1 MPANIKRYIDY
12 DFTDIENALFEIK
25 QSPTAANL
33 NELNRELN
41 AFFKD
46 SKCKQVLYTRNTD
59 KMFFGMA
66 VMPVIKADKVYDII
80 QEDKPIRIDE
90 YYLELDSKLFSPTLG
105 LSTREL
111 TAVLLH
117 EVGHMVNDT
126 APVDKVRKELDMY
139 LTKNNE
145 TIKISDSVHYQ
156 EILAFGVK
164 DALRKVT
171 SIFETGDDELIA
183 DSFVVACGYGPELE
197 SAFDKIVK
205 NSYRINKDVSNK
217 FIVLAWVIRLYSDV
231 KLRRIVAIKS
241 LQKGESMTAS
251 KLEKREMEN
260 VVRRLR
266 RLDDDSLLEAASGIE
281 AVKSKVSST
290 MARLKYKG
298 IRSFEDDLY
307 DYNLQVKNVQY
318 EDEALDLLH
327 KINTRL
333 NIIDDY
339 VTSEE
344 ISEAERKRWFDLIN
358 KYNKL
363 REVLSN
369 KAVYRNNYRRL
380 QIVGAPDYYV

>member
-1 MPANIKRYIDY
+1 MPATIKRYIDY

-25 QSPTAANL
+25 QSPNSANL
-33 NELNRELN
+33 NELNREIN

-59 KMFFGMA
+59 KMFFGMS

-80 QEDKPIRIDE
+80 QEDEPVRITE

-105 LSTREL
+105 LSTREI

-117 EVGHMVNDT
+117 EIGHMVNDT
-126 APVDKVRKELDMY
+126 SPVDKLRKELDMY
-139 LTKNNE
+139 LVKNNE
-145 TIKISDSVHYQ
+145 TIKTSDSVHYQ
-156 EILAFGVK
+156 EILAFGIK
-164 DALRKVT
+164 DALRKIT
-171 SIFETGDDELIA
+171 SLFETDDDEIIA

-197 SAFDKIVK
+197 SAFEKVVK

-217 FIVLAWVIRLYSDV
+217 FIVLAWVIRLYTDI

-241 LQKGESMTAS
+241 LQKGESYTAS

-260 VVRRLR
+260 VIRRLR
-266 RLDDDSLLEAASGIE
+266 RIDDDSLIE
-281 AVKSKVSST
+281 AVGFDLVADKVNST
-290 MARLKYKG
+290 MSRIKYKG

-307 DYNLQVKNVQY
+307 DYNLQVKNVQH
-318 EDEALDLLH
+318 EDEALELLH

-339 VTSEE
+339 VTSEN
-344 ISEAERKRWFDLIN
+344 ISESERKRWYALIN

-369 KAVYRNNYRRL
+369 KSVYRNNYRRL
-380 QIVGAPDYYV
+380 QIIGAPEYYV

>member
-1 MPANIKRYIDY
+1 MPATIKRYIDY

-25 QSPTAANL
+25 QSPNNANL
-33 NELNRELN
+33 NELNREIN

-59 KMFFGMA
+59 KMFFGMS

-80 QEDKPIRIDE
+80 QEDEPVRITE

-105 LSTREL
+105 LSTREI

-117 EVGHMVNDT
+117 EIGHMVNDT
-126 APVDKVRKELDMY
+126 SPVDKLRKELDMY
-139 LTKNNE
+139 LVKNNE
-145 TIKISDSVHYQ
+145 TIKTSDSVHYQ
-156 EILAFGVK
+156 EILAFGIK
-164 DALRKVT
+164 DALRKIT
-171 SIFETGDDELIA
+171 SLFETDDDEIIA

-197 SAFDKIVK
+197 SAFEKVVK

-217 FIVLAWVIRLYSDV
+217 FIVLAWVIRLYTDI

-241 LQKGESMTAS
+241 LQKGESYTAS

-260 VVRRLR
+260 VIRRLR
-266 RLDDDSLLEAASGIE
+266 RIDDDTLIE
-281 AVKSKVSST
+281 AVGFDLVADKVNST
-290 MARLKYKG
+290 MSRIKYKG

-307 DYNLQVKNVQY
+307 DYNLQVKNVQH
-318 EDEALDLLH
+318 EDEALELLH

-339 VTSEE
+339 VTSEN
-344 ISEAERKRWFDLIN
+344 ISENERKRWYALIN

-369 KAVYRNNYRRL
+369 KSVYRNNYRRL
-380 QIVGAPDYYV
+380 QIIGAPEYYV

>member
-1 MPANIKRYIDY
+1 MPATIKRYIDY

-25 QSPTAANL
+25 QSPNSANL
-33 NELNRELN
+33 NELNREIN

-59 KMFFGMA
+59 KMFFGMS

-80 QEDKPIRIDE
+80 QEDEPVRITE

-105 LSTREL
+105 LSTREI

-117 EVGHMVNDT
+117 EIGHMVNDT
-126 APVDKVRKELDMY
+126 SPVDKLRKELDMY
-139 LTKNNE
+139 LVKNNE
-145 TIKISDSVHYQ
+145 TIKTSDSVHYQ
-156 EILAFGVK
+156 EILAFGIK
-164 DALRKVT
+164 DALRKIT
-171 SIFETGDDELIA
+171 SLFETDDDEIIA

-197 SAFDKIVK
+197 SAFEKVVK

-217 FIVLAWVIRLYSDV
+217 FIVLAWVIRLYTDI

-241 LQKGESMTAS
+241 LQKGESYTAS

-266 RLDDDSLLEAASGIE
+266 RIDDDTLIE
-281 AVKSKVSST
+281 AVGFDLVADKVNST
-290 MARLKYKG
+290 MSRIKYKG

-307 DYNLQVKNVQY
+307 DYNLQVKNVQH
-318 EDEALDLLH
+318 EDEALELLH

-339 VTSEE
+339 VTSEN
-344 ISEAERKRWFDLIN
+344 ISENERKRWYALIN

-369 KAVYRNNYRRL
+369 KSVYRNNYRRL
-380 QIVGAPDYYV
+380 QIIGAPEYYV

>member
-1 MPANIKRYIDY
+1 MPATIKRYIDY

-25 QSPTAANL
+25 QSPNSANL
-33 NELNRELN
+33 NELNREIN

-59 KMFFGMA
+59 KMFFGMS

-80 QEDKPIRIDE
+80 QEDEPVRITE

-105 LSTREL
+105 LSTREI

-117 EVGHMVNDT
+117 EIGHMVNDT
-126 APVDKVRKELDMY
+126 SPVDKLRKELDMY
-139 LTKNNE
+139 LVKNNE
-145 TIKISDSVHYQ
+145 TIKTSDSVHYQ
-156 EILAFGVK
+156 EILAFGIK
-164 DALRKVT
+164 DALRKIT
-171 SIFETGDDELIA
+171 SLFETDDDEIIA

-197 SAFDKIVK
+197 SAFEKVVK

-217 FIVLAWVIRLYSDV
+217 FIVLAWVIRLYTDI

-241 LQKGESMTAS
+241 LQKGESYTAS

-260 VVRRLR
+260 VIRRLR
-266 RLDDDSLLEAASGIE
+266 RIDDDTLIE
-281 AVKSKVSST
+281 AVGFDLVADKVNST
-290 MARLKYKG
+290 MSRIKYKG

-307 DYNLQVKNVQY
+307 DYNLQVKNVQH
-318 EDEALDLLH
+318 EDEALELLH

-339 VTSEE
+339 VTSEN
-344 ISEAERKRWFDLIN
+344 ISENERKRWYALIN

-369 KAVYRNNYRRL
+369 KSVYRNNYRRL
-380 QIVGAPDYYV
+380 QIVGAPEYYV

>member
-1 MPANIKRYIDY
+1 MPATIKRYIDY

-25 QSPTAANL
+25 QSPNSANL
-33 NELNRELN
+33 NELNREIN

-59 KMFFGMA
+59 KMFFGMS

-80 QEDKPIRIDE
+80 QEDEPVRITE

-105 LSTREL
+105 LSTREI

-117 EVGHMVNDT
+117 EIGHMVNDT
-126 APVDKVRKELDMY
+126 SPVDKLRKELDMY
-139 LTKNNE
+139 LVKNNE
-145 TIKISDSVHYQ
+145 TIKTSDSVHYQ
-156 EILAFGVK
+156 EILAFGIK
-164 DALRKVT
+164 DALRKIT
-171 SIFETGDDELIA
+171 SLFETDDDEIIA

-197 SAFDKIVK
+197 SAFEKVVK

-217 FIVLAWVIRLYSDV
+217 FIVLAWVIRLYTDI

-241 LQKGESMTAS
+241 LQKGESYTAS

-260 VVRRLR
+260 VIRRLR
-266 RLDDDSLLEAASGIE
+266 RIDDDTLIE
-281 AVKSKVSST
+281 AVGFDLVADKVNST
-290 MARLKYKG
+290 MSRIKYKG

-307 DYNLQVKNVQY
+307 DYNLQVKNVQH
-318 EDEALDLLH
+318 EDEALELLH

-339 VTSEE
+339 VTSEN
-344 ISEAERKRWFDLIN
+344 ISENERKRWYALIN

-369 KAVYRNNYRRL
+369 KSVYRNNYRRL
-380 QIVGAPDYYV
+380 QIIGAPEYYV

>member
-1 MPANIKRYIDY
+1 MPATIKRYIDY

-25 QSPTAANL
+25 QSPNSANL
-33 NELNRELN
+33 NELNREIN

-59 KMFFGMA
+59 KMFFGMS

-80 QEDKPIRIDE
+80 QEDEPVRITE

-105 LSTREL
+105 LSTREI

-117 EVGHMVNDT
+117 EIGHMVNDT
-126 APVDKVRKELDMY
+126 SPVDKLRKELDMY
-139 LTKNNE
+139 LVKNNE
-145 TIKISDSVHYQ
+145 TIKTSDSVHYQ
-156 EILAFGVK
+156 EILAFGIK
-164 DALRKVT
+164 DALRKIT
-171 SIFETGDDELIA
+171 SLFETDDDEIIA

-197 SAFDKIVK
+197 SAFEKVVK

-217 FIVLAWVIRLYSDV
+217 FIVLAWVIRLYTDI

-241 LQKGESMTAS
+241 LQKGESYTAS

-260 VVRRLR
+260 VVHRLR
-266 RLDDDSLLEAASGIE
+266 RIDDDSLIE
-281 AVKSKVSST
+281 AVGFDLVADKVNST
-290 MARLKYKG
+290 MSRIKYKG

-307 DYNLQVKNVQY
+307 DYNLQVKNVQH
-318 EDEALDLLH
+318 EDEALELLH

-339 VTSEE
+339 VTSEN
-344 ISEAERKRWFDLIN
+344 ISENERKRWYALIN

-369 KAVYRNNYRRL
+369 KSVYRNNYRRL
-380 QIVGAPDYYV
+380 QIIGAPEYYV

>member
-1 MPANIKRYIDY
+1 MPATIKRYIDY

-25 QSPTAANL
+25 QSPNSANL
-33 NELNRELN
+33 NELNREIN

-59 KMFFGMA
+59 KMFFGMS
-66 VMPVIKADKVYDII
+66 VMPAIKADKVYDII
-80 QEDKPIRIDE
+80 QEDEPVRITE

-105 LSTREL
+105 LSTREI

-117 EVGHMVNDT
+117 EIGHMVNDT
-126 APVDKVRKELDMY
+126 SPVDKLRKELDMY
-139 LTKNNE
+139 LVKNNE
-145 TIKISDSVHYQ
+145 TIKTSDSVHYQ
-156 EILAFGVK
+156 EILAFGIK
-164 DALRKVT
+164 DALRKIT
-171 SIFETGDDELIA
+171 SLFETDDDEIIA

-197 SAFDKIVK
+197 SAFEKVVK

-217 FIVLAWVIRLYSDV
+217 FIVLAWVIRLYTDI

-241 LQKGESMTAS
+241 LQKGESYTAS

-266 RLDDDSLLEAASGIE
+266 RIDDDSLIE
-281 AVKSKVSST
+281 AVGFDLVADKVNST
-290 MARLKYKG
+290 MSRIKYKG

-307 DYNLQVKNVQY
+307 DYNLQVKNVQH
-318 EDEALDLLH
+318 EDEALELLH

-339 VTSEE
+339 VTSEN
-344 ISEAERKRWFDLIN
+344 ISENERKRWYALIN

-369 KAVYRNNYRRL
+369 KSVYRNNYRRL
-380 QIVGAPDYYV
+380 QIIGAPEYYV

>member
-1 MPANIKRYIDY
+1 MPATIKRYIDY

-25 QSPTAANL
+25 QSPNSANL
-33 NELNRELN
+33 NELNREIN

-59 KMFFGMA
+59 KMFFGMS

-80 QEDKPIRIDE
+80 QEDEPVRITE

-105 LSTREL
+105 LSTREI

-117 EVGHMVNDT
+117 EIGHMVNDT
-126 APVDKVRKELDMY
+126 SPVDKLRKELDMY
-139 LTKNNE
+139 LVKNNE
-145 TIKISDSVHYQ
+145 TIKTSDSVHYQ
-156 EILAFGVK
+156 EILAFGIK
-164 DALRKVT
+164 DALRKIT
-171 SIFETGDDELIA
+171 SLFETDDDEIIA

-197 SAFDKIVK
+197 SAFEKVVK

-217 FIVLAWVIRLYSDV
+217 FIVLAWVIRLYTDI

-241 LQKGESMTAS
+241 LQKGESYTAS

-266 RLDDDSLLEAASGIE
+266 RIDDDSLIE
-281 AVKSKVSST
+281 AVGFDLVADKVNST
-290 MARLKYKG
+290 MSRIKYKG

-307 DYNLQVKNVQY
+307 DYNLQVKNVQH
-318 EDEALDLLH
+318 EDEALELLH

-339 VTSEE
+339 VTSEN
-344 ISEAERKRWFDLIN
+344 ISESERKRWYALIN

-369 KAVYRNNYRRL
+369 KSVYRNNYRRL
-380 QIVGAPDYYV
+380 QIIGAPEYYV

>member
-1 MPANIKRYIDY
+1 MPATIKRYIDY

-25 QSPTAANL
+25 QSPNSANL
-33 NELNRELN
+33 NELNREIN

-59 KMFFGMA
+59 KMFFGMS

-80 QEDKPIRIDE
+80 QEDEPVRITE

-105 LSTREL
+105 LSTREI

-117 EVGHMVNDT
+117 EIGHMVNDT
-126 APVDKVRKELDMY
+126 SPVDKLRKELDMY
-139 LTKNNE
+139 LVKNNE
-145 TIKISDSVHYQ
+145 TIKTSDSVHYQ
-156 EILAFGVK
+156 EILTFGIK
-164 DALRKVT
+164 DALRKIT
-171 SIFETGDDELIA
+171 SLFETDDDEIIA

-197 SAFDKIVK
+197 SAFEKVVK

-217 FIVLAWVIRLYSDV
+217 FIVLAWVIRLYTDI

-241 LQKGESMTAS
+241 LQKGESYTAS

-266 RLDDDSLLEAASGIE
+266 RIDDDSLIE
-281 AVKSKVSST
+281 AVGFDLVADKVNST
-290 MARLKYKG
+290 MSRIKYKG

-307 DYNLQVKNVQY
+307 DYNLQVKNVQH
-318 EDEALDLLH
+318 EDEALELLH

-339 VTSEE
+339 VTSEN
-344 ISEAERKRWFDLIN
+344 ISENERKRWYALIN

-369 KAVYRNNYRRL
+369 KSVYRNNYRRL
-380 QIVGAPDYYV
+380 QIIGAPEYYV

>member
-1 MPANIKRYIDY
+1 MPATIKRYIDY

-25 QSPTAANL
+25 QSPNSANL
-33 NELNRELN
+33 NELNREIN

-59 KMFFGMA
+59 KMFFGMS

-80 QEDKPIRIDE
+80 QEDEPVRITE

-105 LSTREL
+105 LSTREI

-117 EVGHMVNDT
+117 EIGHMVNDT
-126 APVDKVRKELDMY
+126 SPVDKLRKELDMY
-139 LTKNNE
+139 LVKNNE
-145 TIKISDSVHYQ
+145 TIKTSDSVHYQ
-156 EILAFGVK
+156 EILAFGIK
-164 DALRKVT
+164 DALRKIT
-171 SIFETGDDELIA
+171 SLFETDDDEIIA

-197 SAFDKIVK
+197 SAFEKVVK

-217 FIVLAWVIRLYSDV
+217 FIVLAWVIRLYADI

-241 LQKGESMTAS
+241 LQKGESYTAS

-260 VVRRLR
+260 VIRRLR
-266 RLDDDSLLEAASGIE
+266 RIDDDTLIE
-281 AVKSKVSST
+281 AVGFDLVADKVNST
-290 MARLKYKG
+290 MSRIKYKG

-307 DYNLQVKNVQY
+307 DYNLQVKNVQH
-318 EDEALDLLH
+318 EDEALELLH

-339 VTSEE
+339 VTSEN
-344 ISEAERKRWFDLIN
+344 ISENERKRWYALIN

-369 KAVYRNNYRRL
+369 KSVYRNNYRRL
-380 QIVGAPDYYV
+380 QIVGAPEYYV

>member
-1 MPANIKRYIDY
+1 MPATIKRYIDY

-25 QSPTAANL
+25 QSPNSANL
-33 NELNRELN
+33 NELNREIN

-59 KMFFGMA
+59 KMFFGMS

-80 QEDKPIRIDE
+80 QEDEPVRITE

-105 LSTREL
+105 LTTREI

-117 EVGHMVNDT
+117 EIGHMVNDT
-126 APVDKVRKELDMY
+126 SPVDKLRKELDMY
-139 LTKNNE
+139 LVKNNE
-145 TIKISDSVHYQ
+145 TIKTSDSIHYQ
-156 EILAFGVK
+156 EILAFGIK
-164 DALRKVT
+164 DALRKIT
-171 SIFETGDDELIA
+171 SLFETDDDEIIA

-197 SAFDKIVK
+197 SAFEKVVK

-217 FIVLAWVIRLYSDV
+217 FIVLAWVIRLYTDI

-241 LQKGESMTAS
+241 LQKGESYTAS

-260 VVRRLR
+260 VIRRLR
-266 RLDDDSLLEAASGIE
+266 RIDDDTLIE
-281 AVKSKVSST
+281 AVGFDLVADKVNST
-290 MARLKYKG
+290 MSRIKYKG

-307 DYNLQVKNVQY
+307 DYNLQVKNVQH
-318 EDEALDLLH
+318 EDEALELLH

-339 VTSEE
+339 VTSEK
-344 ISEAERKRWFDLIN
+344 ISENERKRWYALIN

-369 KAVYRNNYRRL
+369 KSVYRNNYRRL
-380 QIVGAPDYYV
+380 QIIGAPEYYV

>member
-1 MPANIKRYIDY
+1 MPATIKRYIDY

-25 QSPTAANL
+25 QSPNSANL
-33 NELNRELN
+33 NELNREIN

-59 KMFFGMA
+59 KMFFGMS

-80 QEDKPIRIDE
+80 QEDEPVRITE

-105 LSTREL
+105 LSTREI

-117 EVGHMVNDT
+117 EIGHMVNDT
-126 APVDKVRKELDMY
+126 SPVDKLRKELDMY
-139 LTKNNE
+139 LVKNNE
-145 TIKISDSVHYQ
+145 TIKTSDSVHYQ
-156 EILAFGVK
+156 EILAFGIK
-164 DALRKVT
+164 DALRKIT
-171 SIFETGDDELIA
+171 SLFETDDDEIIA

-197 SAFDKIVK
+197 SAFEKVVK

-217 FIVLAWVIRLYSDV
+217 FIVLAWVIRLYTDI

-241 LQKGESMTAS
+241 LQKGESYTAS

-260 VVRRLR
+260 VIRRLR
-266 RLDDDSLLEAASGIE
+266 RIDDDSLIE
-281 AVKSKVSST
+281 AVGFDMVADKVNST
-290 MARLKYKG
+290 MSRIKYKG

-307 DYNLQVKNVQY
+307 DYNLQVKNVQH
-318 EDEALDLLH
+318 EDEALELLH

-339 VTSEE
+339 VTSES
-344 ISEAERKRWFDLIN
+344 ISESERKRWYALIN

-369 KAVYRNNYRRL
+369 KSVYRNNYRRL
-380 QIVGAPDYYV
+380 QIIGAPEYYV

>member
-1 MPANIKRYIDY
+1 MPATIKRYIDY

-25 QSPTAANL
+25 QSPNSANL
-33 NELNRELN
+33 NELNREIN

-59 KMFFGMA
+59 KMFFGMS

-80 QEDKPIRIDE
+80 QEDEPVRITE

-105 LSTREL
+105 LSTREI

-117 EVGHMVNDT
+117 EIGHMVNDT
-126 APVDKVRKELDMY
+126 SPVDKLRKELDMY
-139 LTKNNE
+139 LVKNNE
-145 TIKISDSVHYQ
+145 TIKTSDSVHYQ
-156 EILAFGVK
+156 EILAFGIK
-164 DALRKVT
+164 DALRKIT
-171 SIFETGDDELIA
+171 SLFETDDDEIIA

-197 SAFDKIVK
+197 SAFEKVVK

-217 FIVLAWVIRLYSDV
+217 FIVLAWVIRLYTDI

-241 LQKGESMTAS
+241 LQKGESYTAS

-260 VVRRLR
+260 VIRRLR
-266 RLDDDSLLEAASGIE
+266 RIDDDSLIE
-281 AVKSKVSST
+281 AVGFDLVADKVNST
-290 MARLKYKG
+290 MSRIKYKG

-307 DYNLQVKNVQY
+307 DYNLQVKNVQH
-318 EDEALDLLH
+318 EDEALELLH

-339 VTSEE
+339 VTSES
-344 ISEAERKRWFDLIN
+344 ISESERKRWYALIN

-369 KAVYRNNYRRL
+369 KSVYRNNYRRL
-380 QIVGAPDYYV
+380 QIIGAPEYYV

>member
-1 MPANIKRYIDY
+1 MPATIKRYIDY

-25 QSPTAANL
+25 QSPNSANL
-33 NELNRELN
+33 NELNREIN

-59 KMFFGMA
+59 KMFFGMS

-80 QEDKPIRIDE
+80 QEDEPVRITE

-105 LSTREL
+105 LSTREI

-117 EVGHMVNDT
+117 EIGHMVNDT
-126 APVDKVRKELDMY
+126 SPVDKLRKELDMY
-139 LTKNNE
+139 LVKNNE
-145 TIKISDSVHYQ
+145 TIKTSDSVHYQ
-156 EILAFGVK
+156 EILAFGIK
-164 DALRKVT
+164 DALRKIT
-171 SIFETGDDELIA
+171 SLFETDDDEIIA

-197 SAFDKIVK
+197 SAFEKVVK

-217 FIVLAWVIRLYSDV
+217 FIVLAWVIRLYTDI

-241 LQKGESMTAS
+241 LQKGEAYTAS

-266 RLDDDSLLEAASGIE
+266 RIDDDSLIE
-281 AVKSKVSST
+281 AVGFDLVADKVNST
-290 MARLKYKG
+290 MSRIKYKG

-307 DYNLQVKNVQY
+307 DYNLQVKNVQH
-318 EDEALDLLH
+318 EDEALELLH

-339 VTSEE
+339 VTSEN
-344 ISEAERKRWFDLIN
+344 ISENERKRWYALIN

-369 KAVYRNNYRRL
+369 KSVYRNNYRRL
-380 QIVGAPDYYV
+380 QIIGAPEYYV